1 MQVAAALVQCR
12 LEAAIVALPGVDG
25 AAAAASVM
33 DLPDRSASNAAIC
46 DAGSSG
52 VSSTGTVVRV
62 VLAWT
67 RSVDMVFLAYAV
79 GYGCEV
85 SIRRLHFAARTAF
98 GQGGGGQMKW
108 LQCQ

>member
-1 MQVAAALVQCR
+1 LHGGIDVALTDGTGDTFGSVGGDLLDAGGNIPVQLSPTLIQRR

-62 VLAWT
+62 VL
-67 RSVDMVFLAYAV
+67 V
-79 GYGCEV
+79 
-85 SIRRLHFAARTAF
+85 
-98 GQGGGGQMKW
+98 
-108 LQCQ
+108 